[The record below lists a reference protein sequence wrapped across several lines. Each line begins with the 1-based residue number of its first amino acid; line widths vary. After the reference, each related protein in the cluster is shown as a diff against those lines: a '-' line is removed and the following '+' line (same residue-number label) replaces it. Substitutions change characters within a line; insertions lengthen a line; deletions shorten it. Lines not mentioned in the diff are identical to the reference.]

1 MPALRAC
8 CAARITLD
16 EKKTT
21 TPPAT
26 QTARAFLSP
35 VQVVTLKADA
45 VMARAAM
52 VKKAERKEENGVS

>member
-8 CAARITLD
+8 CAARITLN

-52 VKKAERKEENGVS
+52 VKKAE